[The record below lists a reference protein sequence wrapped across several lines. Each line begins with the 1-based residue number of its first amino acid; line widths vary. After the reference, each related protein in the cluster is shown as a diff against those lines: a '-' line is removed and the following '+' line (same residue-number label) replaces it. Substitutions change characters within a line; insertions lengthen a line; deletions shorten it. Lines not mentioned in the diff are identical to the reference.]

1 MKEIIGK
8 EHQHKKLKL
17 PRKLI
22 VDKKCI
28 ILEREI
34 TKKFNEFF

>member
-8 EHQHKKLKL
+8 EHQHKKSKL

-22 VDKKCI
+22 VDKKF
-28 ILEREI
+28 I
-34 TKKFNEFF
+34 TLKRQK